1 MAGVVIITDSTA
13 NLPDKFIHQYNIT
26 IVPLKVIWDGTSYDD
41 GVDITPED
49 FYTRLERSQSMPS
62 TSQVT
67 VGEFKQ
73 VFEEFHS
80 QGKEILAILL
90 SSGISGT
97 IDSAIQARESLPD
110 AKIEIIDSLSTTMQL
125 GFILLAGARC
135 AQGGGSLDECKT
147 AVEMARDNSGVVF
160 AVDTLD
166 FLHRGGRIGGGKRFL
181 GTMLN
186 IKPILTLHE
195 GRVEALEQ
203 VRTRQRSLK
212 RLVEIV
218 AERTRDKNNLR
229 IGVSHANA
237 WKDAEELMA
246 LASSQ
251 LDPVEKIIGDL
262 SPVLGTHAGPGT
274 LALSYQH
281 DA

>member
-1 MAGVVIITDSTA
+1 MPEVVIITDSTA
-13 NLPDKFIHQYNIT
+13 NLPDNFIHQYNIK
-26 IVPLKVIWDGTSYDD
+26 IVPLKVIWDGESYDD

-49 FYTRLERSQSMPS
+49 FYNRLERSKSMPS

-73 VFEEFHS
+73 LFVEFQS

-97 IDSAIQARESLPD
+97 IDSAIQARESMPA
-110 AKIEIIDSLSTTMQL
+110 AKIEIIDTLSTTMQL

-135 AQGGGSLDECKT
+135 AQAGGSLDECKT
-147 AVEMARDNSGVVF
+147 AAEIARDNSGVVF

-186 IKPILTLHE
+186 IKPILTLYD

-203 VRTRQRSLK
+203 VRTRRRSLQ

-218 AERTRDKNNLR
+218 AERARGKNNLR

-237 WKDAEELMA
+237 RKDAEELMA